1 MKRSWFIIIAIIA
14 TIGGLLTWGYVTRNE
29 NGGDN
34 ITAVGS
40 TALQPLV
47 EAAGEDFGNKK
58 MGTFVNVQ
66 GGGTGTGLAQ
76 VQSGAVDLG
85 NSDVFAE
92 EKNGI
97 DASQLV
103 DHKVAVVGIA
113 PMLNKEN
120 KIDNLTQQQLIDIF
134 TGKIKNWSEIGGAN
148 LPIVVVNR
156 VSGSGTRLTFE
167 KWGLKDSE
175 SIDAQEQDSSGM
187 TRQIVSTT
195 PGAISYA
202 AFAYLDDSVS
212 VPTLDGVKA
221 TDDTVKTSEWPI
233 WSYEHIYTK
242 GEPRPGVK
250 EFIEHINSK
259 EIQQTLVPQLGYI
272 SIHDMKVER
281 DLEGNVKAVK
291 GA

>member
-1 MKRSWFIIIAIIA
+1 MKRSWLIIIAILV
-14 TIGGLLTWGYVTRNE
+14 TIGGLLTWGYATRDE
-29 NGGDN
+29 NGGEN

-47 EAAGEDFGNKK
+47 EAAGEDFANKHL
-58 MGTFVNVQ
+58 GTFVNVQ

-134 TGKIKNWSEIGGAN
+134 TGKIKNWSEVGGAD
-148 LPIVVVNR
+148 LPVVVVNR
-156 VSGSGTRLTFE
+156 VAGSGTRLTFE
-167 KWGLKDSE
+167 KWGLKEGE
-175 SIDAQEQDSSGM
+175 SMDAQEQDSSGM

-202 AFAYLDDSVS
+202 AFAYLDDSIS
-212 VPTLDGVKA
+212 VPMLNGIKPS
-221 TDDTVKTSEWPI
+221 DDTVKAGKWPI
-233 WSYEHIYTK
+233 WAYEHVYTK
-242 GEPRPGVK
+242 GQPRPVVQK
-250 EFIEHINSK
+250 FIDHMNSK

-281 DLEGNVKAVK
+281 DLEGNVRAVK
-291 GA
+291 GE

>member
-1 MKRSWFIIIAIIA
+1 MKRSWLIIIAILI
-14 TIGGLLTWGYVTRNE
+14 TIGGLLTWGYATRNE
-29 NGGDN
+29 HGGEN

-47 EAAGEDFGNKK
+47 EAAGEDFANKK
-58 MGTFVNVQ
+58 LGTFVNVQ

-85 NSDVFAE
+85 NSDVFAA

-97 DASQLV
+97 DASELV

-120 KIDNLTQQQLIDIF
+120 KVDNLTQQQLIDIF
-134 TGKIKNWSEIGGAN
+134 TGKIKNWKEVGGAD
-148 LPIVVVNR
+148 LPVVVVNR

-167 KWGLKDSE
+167 KWGLKGHE
-175 SIDAQEQDSSGM
+175 AMDAQEQDSSGT

-202 AFAYLDDSVS
+202 AFSYLDKSVS
-212 VPTLDGVKA
+212 VPTLDGIKA
-221 TDDTVKTSEWPI
+221 TDDTVMTGEWPI
-233 WSYEHIYTK
+233 WSYEHVYTK
-242 GEPRPGVK
+242 GQPRPIVQ
-250 EFIEHINSK
+250 EFINYINSK

-272 SIHDMKVER
+272 SIHDMTIER
-281 DLEGNVKAVK
+281 DMDGNVHAVK
-291 GA
+291 GE

>member
-1 MKRSWFIIIAIIA
+1 MKRSWFIIIAILA
-14 TIGGLLTWGYVTRNE
+14 TIGGLLTWGYVTRDE
-29 NGGDN
+29 NGGEN

-47 EAAGEDFGNKK
+47 EAAGEDFANEHL
-58 MGTFVNVQ
+58 GTFVNVQ

-92 EKNGI
+92 EKEGI
-97 DASQLV
+97 DASALV

-134 TGKIKNWSEIGGAN
+134 TGKIKNWKEIGGAD
-148 LPIVVVNR
+148 LPVVVVNR

-167 KWGLKDSE
+167 KWGLKEHE
-175 SIDAQEQDSSGM
+175 SMDAQEQDSSGM
-187 TRQIVSTT
+187 TRQIVATT

-202 AFAYLDDSVS
+202 AFAYLDNSIS
-212 VPTLDGVKA
+212 VPTLDGVKPEEA
-221 TDDTVKTSEWPI
+221 TVKTSEWPI
-233 WSYEHIYTK
+233 WSYEHVYTK
-242 GEPRPGVK
+242 GQPRAGVQK
-250 EFIEHINSK
+250 FIEHLNSEK
-259 EIQQTLVPQLGYI
+259 IQGTLVPQLGYI
-272 SIHDMKVER
+272 SIHEMEVER
-281 DLEGNVKAVK
+281 DVNGNVHAVK
-291 GA
+291 GE